1 MKIKPFF
8 LSVIILSEIFFP
20 AFLKAQNIKQIQL
33 TDFNL
38 QSSSVIPQSGE
49 TLSQPTYKSSVYWFP
64 VKVPSTV
71 LTGLVANKVYPDP
84 YIGMNNML
92 IPDASDS
99 FNHQYHLEQYS
110 YLPNE
115 PNPWKKP
122 YWYRTTFTIPKT
134 DNGKHFQLIFKGIN
148 YRAEVWVNGKLIADS
163 SEIAGM
169 FAQYSLDASK
179 VIKPGNTNVLA
190 VKIYPLDFP
199 GLPSTPQ
206 LKALGDFFANGGPT
220 GDIGKNVTMLCSVGW
235 DWMPAVRDRNMGIW
249 QPVYLRTSG
258 QVVIQNPQIKTDL
271 PKLSDTNVAHL
282 SLNLSLNNF
291 SEISQNGKLKI
302 TISPEN
308 FHGQSF
314 TVNQNISVGANNS
327 KELDLTSE
335 NVKQFMI
342 QKPHLWWPNGY
353 GYANLYRIR
362 LQYENGNQIS
372 DDTSFV
378 FGIRT
383 VSSKVEM
390 VNGWARRD
398 FYINGKRV
406 HLNGGAWVPDMMLNR
421 DSLHYDNE
429 LHLCKNANID
439 LVRIWGG
446 GIAPPDIFFEM
457 ADKYGLM
464 IWQDFWITGDTQGEF
479 KGSPDWPLEG
489 NVFIKNLVSTIY
501 RIRNHASLLVWTGGN
516 EGHAR
521 KELYDAMR
529 ENIAKLDGTRPFIP
543 SSSGY
548 AKLPEG
554 WKGSWPDDQPSGV
567 YSGGPYS
574 WQDAARYYQLVDRGR
589 DWVFKDETG
598 IPSQPP
604 YETLPLIINNLVPD
618 STLPFPLNNTWGY
631 HDACVGNGHYDT
643 YYNAMAERYGT
654 PVSMK
659 DFSNKMQLVNANGYR
674 GIFEAA
680 GHKLNET
687 GGVLLWKLNAA
698 FPSVIWQVYDWYL
711 NPNAGYYFM
720 QRACEPVHIQLN
732 LDDSMVALI
741 NRTYKPQSALT
752 AVVKVFNMNS
762 KLLFSQNKVTN
773 LKSTDVEKSIS
784 LSKILSKEKGISFVV
799 LKLKN
804 PLGKTLSQN
813 TYWFAQ
819 EHNFKALK
827 EMPLS
832 NVKVK
837 ILKTEN
843 GKNETRWTLGFRN
856 STSRLA
862 FFINPQIINNGKEIL
877 PSFWSDNYFSL
888 SPNELTIVN
897 VSVPNAKI
905 KEGKIQLAVG
915 GWNVEKEI
923 TELKKRNNF

>member
-1 MKIKPFF
+1 MKIRLLFF
-8 LSVIILSEIFFP
+8 CTFILFQISFSLD
-20 AFLKAQNIKQIQL
+20 LKAQNVKEIQL
-33 TDFNL
+33 RDFIL

-49 TLSQPTYKSSVYWFP
+49 MLSQASYKTRDYWFP
-64 VKVPSTV
+64 VKIPSTV

-122 YWYRTTFTIPKT
+122 YWYRTSFEVPQS

-148 YRAEVWVNGKLIADS
+148 YRAEVWVNGKRIADS
-163 SEIAGM
+163 SEMVGM
-169 FAQYSLDASK
+169 FAQYSLDVTK
-179 VIKPGNTNVLA
+179 VINAGKMNVLA
-190 VKIYPLDFP
+190 VKIYPLDYP
-199 GLPSTPQ
+199 GLPATPQ

-249 QPVYLRTSG
+249 QPVFLRTSG
-258 QVVIQNPQIKTDL
+258 SVVIQNPQMKTEL
-271 PKLSDTNVAHL
+271 VNGSDTNVAHL

-291 SEISQNGKLKI
+291 SNISEKGKLKI
-302 TISPEN
+302 IISPEN
-308 FHGQSF
+308 FKGESF
-314 TVNQNISVGANNS
+314 TVNQNISADANSS
-327 KELDLTSE
+327 KDIKLTSE
-335 NVKQFMI
+335 KIKQFII

-362 LQYENGNQIS
+362 LQYENGNTIS

-390 VNGWARRD
+390 VNGWARRN
-398 FYINGKRV
+398 FYVNGRRV
-406 HLNGGAWVPDMMLNR
+406 HLTGGAWVPDMMLNR
-421 DSLHYDNE
+421 DSLRYDYE
-429 LHLCKNANID
+429 LHLCKNANIN

-446 GIAPPDIFFEM
+446 GVAPPDMFFEA
-457 ADKYGLM
+457 ADKYGLLV
-464 IWQDFWITGDTQGEF
+464 WQDFWVTGDTQGEF
-479 KGSPDWPLEG
+479 KGSPDWPLQG
-489 NVFIKNLVSTIY
+489 NVFIRNMISTIY
-501 RIRNHASLLVWTGGN
+501 RIRNHPSLLVWTGGN

-529 ENIAKLDGTRPFIP
+529 ENISTLDGTRPFIP
-543 SSSGY
+543 SSSGF
-548 AKLPEG
+548 AKMPAG

-574 WQDAARYYQLVDRGR
+574 WQDPAHYYELVNRGK

-643 YYNAMAERYGT
+643 YYNAMKERYGAPT
-654 PVSMK
+654 SIR
-659 DFSNKMQLVNANGYR
+659 DFSDKMQLVNANGYR

-687 GGVLLWKLNAA
+687 GGVMLWKLNAA

-732 LDDSMVALI
+732 LDDSVVSII
-741 NRTYKPQSALT
+741 NRSYALKSALS
-752 AVVKVFNMNS
+752 ADVKVFDLNS
-762 KLLFSQNKVTN
+762 KLVFSQTKTINV
-773 LKSTDVEKSIS
+773 KSTDVEKSIS
-784 LSKILSKEKGISFVV
+784 LADVLSKEKGISFVV
-799 LKLKN
+799 LKLN
-804 PLGKTLSQN
+804 NGSGKTISQN
-813 TYWFAQ
+813 TYWFAP
-819 EHNFKALK
+819 EHNFTSLK
-827 EMPLS
+827 DMPAAKV
-832 NVKVK
+832 NVKIV
-837 ILKTEN
+837 KTEKE
-843 GKNETRWTLGFRN
+843 KNETKWTLQFIN
-856 STSRLA
+856 PTDRLA
-862 FFINPQIINNGKEIL
+862 FFINPQVLKNGKEIL

-888 SPNELTIVN
+888 AANESLTIN
-897 VSVPNAKI
+897 VSVPNEKI
-905 KEGKIQLAVG
+905 KDAKLQLSVS
-915 GWNVEKEI
+915 GWNVEKAL
-923 TELKKRNNF
+923 TDLKTGK